1 MGGAGIQ
8 KIIRVLTAQ
17 QAQHADISGAVKFY
31 AGKDYQTFRS
41 LAPVQPLSGFF
52 SAVQARVYDFL
63 VEIDGVLQDVY
74 ADTASH
80 NIYLSPLPGRALR
93 VAAMVVAARQYP
105 DSLYIVDT
113 KTEVYL
119 YSRVLRAEG
128 FICPDGRYFYALP
141 DLLRGLRDG
150 VKFFVCALKKLAR
163 RVPVHKSGR
172 HKFWFVSWLNN
183 NSLSSDDLM
192 QRNRYYGDM
201 AAVCARRHDTGIIGR
216 AIRGVDAPE
225 AIVMMQDY
233 RRLADLV
240 HGLLRG
246 LSFTRRIFWTYKA
259 LVCDMTPLVRHSL
272 AMDILSGRYIE
283 TYLDYRAACRFA
295 EDLPD
300 DARIIY
306 PFENQPWEKAMLK
319 AFAEAGKDL
328 KVYGYQF
335 FPLPPALL
343 MDRFSAYQR
352 QCCALPIALM
362 TSDKSSKELLSASA
376 MKTLPA
382 GSQRYKSDLD
392 REPSF
397 SEGFS
402 SHIVLCSLFLDENEA
417 VELAMKS
424 MLATAALHVRLW
436 INMHPMISVHVH
448 EKICTMACAYDH
460 VEIRDEAFSVL
471 VPQAGVVLY
480 NSSSVV
486 YDAVFQGIPAIYVE
500 SDLMPDMNR
509 FYGPVK
515 SFSDPETGRDI
526 LRWLLSEKGAY
537 ADYARKLHQA
547 AVENIQIVDNNVWEL
562 L

>member
-8 KIIRVLTAQ
+8 KIIRVLTAE

-31 AGKDYQTFRS
+31 AGQDYQVFRS
-41 LAPVQPLSGFF
+41 LASVQPLSVFF
-52 SAVQARVYDFL
+52 CAVQAPVSDFL
-63 VEIDGVLQDVY
+63 VEIDGTLQDIY

-80 NIYLSPLPGRALR
+80 NLYLSPLPGRALR
-93 VAAMVVAARQYP
+93 VAAMVAAARQYP

-128 FICPDGRYFYALP
+128 FVCPDGRCCHALP
-141 DLLRGLRDG
+141 DFLRGLRHG
-150 VKFFVCALKKLAR
+150 INFFARSLKQSAR
-163 RVPVHKSGR
+163 RAPVHKGGR

-183 NSLSSDDLM
+183 KSLSFDDLM

-201 AAVCARRHDTGIIGR
+201 AAVCAQRHDAGLIGR

-225 AIVMMQDY
+225 AIATMQDY
-233 RRLADLV
+233 RRLGDMA
-240 HGLLRG
+240 RG
-246 LSFTRRIFWTYKA
+246 LMRGFFFTRTIFQNYKSSI
-259 LVCDMTPLVRHSL
+259 CDMTPLVRHSL

-283 TYLDYRAACRFA
+283 TYLDYRAARRFA
-295 EDLPD
+295 QDLPA

-319 AFAEAGKDL
+319 VFAESAKNI

-352 QCCALPIALM
+352 QCGALPAAIL
-362 TSDKSSKELLSASA
+362 TSDEVSQKLLSAGAMNTYSA
-376 MKTLPA
+376 
-382 GSQRYKSDLD
+382 GNQRYKNDLGRRPD
-392 REPSF
+392 F
-397 SEGFS
+397 SEGFNRNV
-402 SHIVLCSLFLDENEA
+402 VLCSLFLDGNEA
-417 VELAMKS
+417 LELAIKS
-424 MLATAALHVRLW
+424 MAATAGLDVRLW
-436 INMHPMISVHVH
+436 INMHPMTSVHVRD
-448 EKICTMACAYDH
+448 KVRVLARSYDH
-460 VEIRDEAFSVL
+460 VEIRDESFPVL
-471 VPQAGVVLY
+471 IAQAGMVLY

-486 YDAVFQGIPAIYVE
+486 YDAVLRGVPAIYVE

-509 FYGPVK
+509 FAGPIK
-515 SFSDPETGRDI
+515 SFTDPDAGRDI
-526 LRWLLSEKGAY
+526 LQTLLSDEETY
-537 ADYARKLHQA
+537 AHYVRELHRA
-547 AVENIQIVDNNVWEL
+547 AAGNIQVVDNNIWEL

>member
-1 MGGAGIQ
+1 M
-8 KIIRVLTAQ
+8 
-17 QAQHADISGAVKFY
+17 QASV
-31 AGKDYQTFRS
+31 S
-41 LAPVQPLSGFF
+41 
-52 SAVQARVYDFL
+52 DFL
-63 VEIDGVLQDVY
+63 VEIDGALQDVY

-80 NIYLSPLPGRALR
+80 NLYLSPLPGRALR
-93 VAAMVVAARQYP
+93 VAAMVASARQYP

-128 FICPDGRYFYALP
+128 FICPDGHYCHALP
-141 DLLRGLRDG
+141 DFLRGLRDG
-150 VKFFVCALKKLAR
+150 IKFFVSSLKQSAR
-163 RVPVHKSGR
+163 RVPVHKGGR

-183 NSLSSDDLM
+183 KSLSSDDLM

-216 AIRGVDAPE
+216 TIRGVDAPE
-225 AIVMMQDY
+225 VIATMQDY
-233 RRLADLV
+233 RRLGDVAR
-240 HGLLRG
+240 GLMRG
-246 LSFTRRIFWTYKA
+246 LSFTRTIFQNYKSSI
-259 LVCDMTPLVRHSL
+259 CDMTPLVRHSL
-272 AMDILSGRYIE
+272 VMDILSGRYIE
-283 TYLDYRAACRFA
+283 TYLDYRAARRFA
-295 EDLPD
+295 QDLPA
-300 DARIIY
+300 DARVVY
-306 PFENQPWEKAMLK
+306 PFENQPWEKAMVK
-319 AFAEAGKDL
+319 AFTEADKNI
-328 KVYGYQF
+328 KAYGYQF

-352 QCCALPIALM
+352 RCGALPAVFM
-362 TSDKSSKELLSASA
+362 TSDKLSQELLSASV

-382 GSQRYKSDLD
+382 GNQRYKRVLD

-397 SEGFS
+397 SEGFGH
-402 SHIVLCSLFLDENEA
+402 HIVLCSLFLDENEA

-436 INMHPMISVHVH
+436 INMHPMISAHVR
-448 EKICTMACAYDH
+448 EKIRTMACGYDH
-460 VEIRDEAFSVL
+460 VEVRNEAFSVL
-471 VPQAGVVLY
+471 VSQAGVVLY

-509 FYGPVK
+509 FYGSVK
-515 SFSDPETGRDI
+515 SFSDPEAGRDI
-526 LRWLLSEKGAY
+526 LRWLLSDKEVY
-537 ADYARKLHQA
+537 ADYARKQHQA